1 MTMFAL
7 PFGRCLS
14 PQPYPEKPAFQ
25 RGDRVVWN
33 LDFEQGWVTSVTEHT
48 LLIDWDESGV
58 KVYPC
63 TSGALEHI
71 VAIGLDGE
79 GDE

>member
-1 MTMFAL
+1 MTLFAL

-14 PQPYPEKPAFQ
+14 PQPYRAQSALKK
-25 RGDRVVWN
+25 GDRVVWN
-33 LDFEQGWVTSVTEHT
+33 LDFEQGGVTSVTEHA
-48 LLIDWDESGV
+48 LSIDWDESGV